1 MCVACSTN
9 KCRIQE
15 SDLRAACLYIIFYN
29 GYYFTIQHKRRP
41 SERFLNI
48 KIFQTACLSTII
60 VTYAITACSVS
71 TTTGCL
77 GFNTAYNT
85 PVGRLPAAIASKLKQ
100 PTIDFEGRL
109 IPIQKSKLTR
119 RRAANSTDSTARR
132 DNEVRLFFWIGIT
145 GVIKL

>member
-1 MCVACSTN
+1 M
-9 KCRIQE
+9 
-15 SDLRAACLYIIFYN
+15 L
-29 GYYFTIQHKRRP
+29 
-41 SERFLNI
+41 
-48 KIFQTACLSTII
+48 FQTACLSTII

-119 RRAANSTDSTARR
+119 RRAADSTDSTARR
-132 DNEVRLFFWIGIT
+132 DNEVRLFFWIGIIQT
-145 GVIKL
+145 HSLNLSQNSIFVAPVKVLAV